1 MASASWLSPSP
12 TAKYG
17 MAFASPAATRDD
29 TPLTQVAGP
38 SAASAKAGRGIHPDS
53 PMFWVGVL
61 LAGALGLAA
70 ASTTVR
76 VGPLKVSG
84 SVGG

>member
-29 TPLTQVAGP
+29 TPLAQVAGP
-38 SAASAKAGRGIHPDS
+38 SAAAQKEKGLHVNS
-53 PMFWVGVL
+53 PMFWVGAL
-61 LAGALGLAA
+61 LLGAVGLAA
-70 ASTTVR
+70 ASTTVK
-76 VGPLKVSG
+76 VGPVKLSG
-84 SVGG
+84 SLGG